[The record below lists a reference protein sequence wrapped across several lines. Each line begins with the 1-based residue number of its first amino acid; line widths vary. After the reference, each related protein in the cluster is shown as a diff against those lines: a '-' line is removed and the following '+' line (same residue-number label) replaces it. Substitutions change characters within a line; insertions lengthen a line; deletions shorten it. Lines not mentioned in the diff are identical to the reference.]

1 MKKLLLWIKRLKKRI
16 LTFLKDTTKPFTYIA
31 LGDSTAEGMGA
42 SKPERSYANIVY
54 ASLKERYRLTKYYN
68 FARSGAILADV
79 VEKQLPKALD
89 ASPDLITISVGANDI
104 IRRTKTDEY
113 EKLLRKL
120 LQTLQRQTNATVVIS
135 TVPDLSLA
143 PSVPKLLRTY
153 SRYMA
158 NKLNEIII
166 KTAED
171 TNTVVVDIFNDSR
184 ALLRIFPEAVASD
197 GWHPSDLGYALWA
210 NSILV
215 TLRNII
221 EPPKR
226 EKIPQEEEENIQ
238 VIK

>member
-1 MKKLLLWIKRLKKRI
+1 MKKILLWIKQFKKRI
-16 LTFLKDTTKPFTYIA
+16 LTFLKDTTKPFTYVA

-54 ASLKERYRLTKYYN
+54 ASLKERYRSTKYYN

-79 VEKQLPKALD
+79 VDKQLPKAIE

-104 IRRTKTDEY
+104 IRRTKSDEY

-120 LQTLQRQTNATVVIS
+120 LQTLQRQTDATVVIS
-135 TVPDLSLA
+135 TVPDLSLT

-158 NKLNEIII
+158 NKLNEIILR
-166 KTAED
+166 TAED

-184 ALLRIFPEAVASD
+184 ALLRIFPEAIASD
-197 GWHPSDLGYALWA
+197 GWHPSDFGYALWA

-215 TLRNII
+215 TLRNVI

-226 EKIPQEEEENIQ
+226 EKISQEEE
-238 VIK
+238 

>member
-1 MKKLLLWIKRLKKRI
+1 MKKLLLLIKRLKKRI
-16 LTFLKDTTKPFTYIA
+16 LTFLKDTTKPFTYVA

-42 SKPERSYANIVY
+42 SKVERSYTHIIY
-54 ASLKERYRLTKYYN
+54 ASLKERYRSTKYYN

-79 VEKQLPKALD
+79 VEKQLPKALE
-89 ASPDLITISVGANDI
+89 ASADLITISVGANDI
-104 IRRTKTDEY
+104 IRRTKSDEY
-113 EKLLRKL
+113 ERLLRKL
-120 LQTLQRQTNATVVIS
+120 LQTLQRQTDATVVIS
-135 TVPDLSLA
+135 TVPDLSLT

-158 NKLNEIII
+158 NKLNEIILR
-166 KTAED
+166 TAED

-184 ALLRIFPEAVASD
+184 ALLKIFPEAVASD
-197 GWHPSDLGYALWA
+197 GWHPSDFGYAIWA

-226 EKIPQEEEENIQ
+226 EKISQEEEENIQ
-238 VIK
+238 